1 MVKIPSMDE
10 WKKMGSDL
18 IDQAKSVK
26 FGEIVDKVKAG
37 IESVGSK
44 TTQEPVDVSDEYIKG
59 LFEGIFSSINEL
71 AQAQA
76 AQLAVIKRI
85 EKQMAELAKGVAS
98 SQKPATVGE
107 NEATTQN
114 ESTKP
119 ENNTHEP
126 EK

>member
-1 MVKIPSMDE
+1 MDE
-10 WKKMGSDL
+10 LKKMGSDL

-26 FGEIVDKVKAG
+26 FGEIVDKMKAG
-37 IESVGSK
+37 IESVSSK
-44 TTQEPVDVSDEYIKG
+44 TQQAPIDVSDENLKG
-59 LFEGIFSSINEL
+59 LFQGIFSSINEL

-76 AQLAVIKRI
+76 AQLAVIKKI
-85 EKQMAELAKGVAS
+85 EKQMEELAKVVAS

-107 NEATTQN
+107 NETATQN

-119 ENNTHEP
+119 ENNPHEP